1 MWFLSTYLRP
11 YRKMLVL
18 VLILASINQI
28 FSLMNPQV
36 LRRLIDNY
44 LTKAITG
51 WFTTQQYVYGVL
63 LGLWGMVGTAMI
75 SRIAKN
81 FQDYFV
87 NVMTQKIGT
96 SIYQD
101 TIAHTF
107 SLPYA
112 VFENQQSG
120 QLLAKLVKAKDSI
133 QTYIASLINVV
144 FFALVGVLFV
154 IVYSMTVDWR
164 VTLMYAVLVPL
175 MAFTTMT
182 LSKKIKKAQE
192 LISNQS
198 NTVAGSITESI
209 RNVSLIKMLWLV
221 KQETKRL
228 DTSNQQILWLELK
241 KVKTVRSIEFI
252 QGTIINAM
260 STSLIGLL
268 AYLVYAGWLTVGE
281 LMSLYFYSFFVFGQ
295 LSLFGQVIKNYQEAR
310 ANHDILQDILKQEPE
325 AIDDHLQKI
334 EQVKSI
340 AIKDVS
346 FWYNPDKIVV
356 RDFSASWK
364 SGQTIAFVWPSG
376 SGKSTILKLLCGLYL
391 PTKGKILIN
400 NTATT
405 DINLTDLK
413 HQIGIVSQDAQLFSG
428 SIRDNLLFVA
438 PEATD
443 EDIHLVLKQASLEQF
458 IAELDG
464 GLDALIGEWGIKLS
478 GWQKQRLAIARAL
491 LRKPQILIFDEA
503 TSALDSLVEKEI
515 ADTIRDISLSR
526 PDLMTVIVAHRLST
540 VMHSNTIYVLEHGQL
555 SESGTHDELLTQ
567 HGLYA
572 AMWRQQIGEE

>member
-101 TIAHTF
+101 MIAHTF

-175 MAFTTMT
+175 MALTTMN

-228 DTSNQQILWLELK
+228 DASNQQILWLELK

-260 STSLIGLL
+260 STSLIWLL

-310 ANHDILQDILKQEPE
+310 ANHDILQDILRQTPE

-340 AIKDVS
+340 SIKDVS

-400 NTATT
+400 NTPTT

-438 PEATD
+438 PESTD
-443 EDIHLVLKQASLEQF
+443 EDINLVLKQASLEQF

>member
-11 YRKMLVL
+11 YRKILVL
-18 VLILASINQI
+18 VLVLASINQI

-44 LTKAITG
+44 LTKATSW
-51 WFTTQQYVYGVL
+51 WFTTEQYVYGVL

-154 IVYSMTVDWR
+154 IIYSMTVDWR
-164 VTLMYAVLVPL
+164 VTLMYAILVPL
-175 MAFTTMT
+175 MALTTMN

-209 RNVSLIKMLWLV
+209 RNVSLIKMLGLV

-228 DTSNQQILWLELK
+228 DTSNQQILGLELK

-260 STSLIGLL
+260 STSLIWLL
-268 AYLVYAGWLTVGE
+268 AYLVYDGGITIGE

-310 ANHDILQDILKQEPE
+310 ANHEILQDILRQQPE
-325 AIDDHLQKI
+325 AIDDHLEKI

-346 FWYNPDKIVV
+346 FGYNVEKLVV
-356 RDFSASWK
+356 HNFSASWK

-391 PTKGKILIN
+391 PTKGEILIN
-400 NTATT
+400 NVSTT
-405 DINLTDLK
+405 DINLTELK

-443 EDIHLVLKQASLEQF
+443 EDIRIVLKQASLESF

-464 GLDALIGEWGIKLS
+464 GLDALIWEGGIKLS
-478 GWQKQRLAIARAL
+478 GGQKQRLAIARAL

-515 ADTIRDISLSR
+515 ADTIRDISLAR
-526 PDLMTVIVAHRLST
+526 PDLMTIIVAHRLST
-540 VMHSNTIYVLEHGQL
+540 VMHSDMIYVLEHGIL
-555 SESGTHDELLTQ
+555 SESGKHTELIDQ
-567 HGLYA
+567 HGLYQ